1 MKINLKKLE
10 TAFPRQSAS
19 KCRFSAVSLLSP
31 LFIHFSNTASCHW
44 LSVNKFQWKM
54 KPSFELGK
62 LRWLYTVFQGQ
73 YPPSVSINY
82 VAINKGLAKLTSQF
96 TSESLSLFKGIV
108 SKFHIFVH
116 NNSQHFYICQMHC
129 QLLLLT

>member
-1 MKINLKKLE
+1 
-10 TAFPRQSAS
+10 
-19 KCRFSAVSLLSP
+19 
-31 LFIHFSNTASCHW
+31 
-44 LSVNKFQWKM
+44 M

-73 YPPSVSINY
+73 YLPSVSINY

-108 SKFHIFVH
+108 SKFHIFVR
-116 NNSQHFYICQMHC
+116 NNS
-129 QLLLLT
+129 